1 MSSLGI
7 VAGLTTAVLW
17 TATAV
22 CFEAAMRRIGSL
34 AVNVLRMVV
43 AALLFVSLSF
53 WRTGH
58 LLPQGLAG
66 FMWRDL
72 ALSGLVGFV
81 VGDLML
87 FQAFVLIGGRL
98 SMLIYATVPTMTAV
112 AGYIFLGE
120 RIAAQGA
127 LGMLVTSVGIGAA
140 VLGTRTTEASV
151 RSSRRLGILLA
162 IGGSA
167 GQAAGLL
174 LGKHGAAKM
183 DAFAATEIRVLAGL
197 AGFLIVA
204 MSLQKLP
211 SIGAIVAT
219 ALGLIR
225 KSDVAWVQ
233 SARVALATLTLGGL
247 FGPFLGVSLGLL
259 SAQLLP
265 AGIASTLMSI
275 VPVLLVPVSAIVF
288 RERVTAIEIGGT
300 LMALAGVALM
310 AVQP

>member
-1 MSSLGI
+1 VSSLGI
-7 VAGLTTAVLW
+7 TAGLATAVLW

-34 AVNVLRMVV
+34 SVNVLRLVV
-43 AALLFVSLSF
+43 AALLFVGLSL

-58 LLPQGLAG
+58 CLPQGLAG

-72 ALSGLVGFV
+72 TLSGLVGFV

-98 SMLIYATVPTMTAV
+98 SMLIYASVPTMTAV
-112 AGYIFLGE
+112 AGFLFLGE
-120 RIAAQGA
+120 RISATGII
-127 LGMLVTSVGIGAA
+127 GMLVTSVGIGAA
-140 VLGTRTTEASV
+140 VFGKRVTEASV
-151 RSSRRLGILLA
+151 RSTRRIGILLA

-204 MSLQKLP
+204 SLLRRLH
-211 SIGAIVAT
+211 SIGAILAA

-225 KSDVAWVQ
+225 SSDVSWVR
-233 SARVALATLTLGGL
+233 STRVALSTLTLGGI

-275 VPVLLVPVSAIVF
+275 VPVLLVPVSALVF
-288 RERVTAIEIGGT
+288 RERVTVVEISGT
-300 LMALAGVALM
+300 LVALAGVALL
-310 AVQP
+310 AF